1 MKRNLWKRTVSLL
14 MSVVML
20 MSLMVVPAQAEG
32 TGAPADVAGAPVQAS
47 QQEAPAAAA
56 GTGTVSGDFVEIVT
70 ECPEGVTVEVKNN
83 GGDQNQLLQ
92 NEAKTKWFLKA
103 TKDTEQPFSPGLAIT
118 VTIDKTVAR
127 GDYAFIF
134 DYAVETSASV
144 KNNFGVANSDLT
156 IDKTLYGASE
166 KVNIETSPFQTEAI
180 NLKENGDIISIN
192 YRDYADNGVDS
203 GYLANVRIVKLE
215 KTNFTVTI
223 PNGVTATYSDNG
235 KDPVSLISGTQIEVA
250 QTHDVKIT
258 ATIGAENK
266 CMQGFYRSGDTVRLS
281 HENEYTFV
289 ADADPANNKYE
300 VRIMDTETEFAGYEN
315 LTVKTEG
322 TLGWTKLADGS
333 LASGN
338 QMIAGSGSPL
348 SIMANKAGTL
358 MLDYKVSSEKANGGF
373 EDGWGS
379 LVGDGLLYA
388 KGVAPKF
395 YVDEWDGALVSEA
408 WDNAGVMNNFSGIMT
423 KWETLAIPV
432 NVGETVYFLF
442 CNDAPWDGETFAGE
456 DTAWIRNIFLSSG
469 KSVTVSVAADKA
481 EYGTVSGGSLNKPVP
496 EGSKQTYT
504 ATAQNGGQFYGW
516 FDGSS
521 GKLLSRENTY
531 TCVAKEGIRLVAKF
545 GNYEAWN
552 MDTGEMGELAPVVK
566 GARPGDTVLLL
577 KDTTVS
583 DDTVVR
589 EGVTLVVPFSA
600 SDETG
605 YQMGTTACAR
615 PTIATRNAFRKL
627 TVEAGKTLTVNGTL
641 IVGGVQHAKDQNA
654 QGQTSGDYAEI
665 VCNGT
670 VQVANSGALT
680 VYGKITGSGTTRVAN
695 GATVKIPYLVTD
707 YAGGTNT
714 DALYGAKSFPFGQ
727 YATINVQNTMVV
739 EGGASVV
746 GMTSLFFFSSIH
758 QQNIDL
764 IGTASGLIYLPVG
777 STLTATYDA
786 GKAVKTTVGNIDLQD
801 FGKTTLTISGGATG
815 GKFDL
820 SGYGSTGMYLNI
832 PYTYDL
838 VLKNGSYQMANLY
851 RIMPGATVTVAENAT
866 LNVSGGLQVAD
877 GWQQADKSGKSYPS
891 SGVLATNSFSQSG
904 SLLVN
909 GTLNINGTFGGVA
922 QTTGGGV
929 ITTGADAKLN
939 ESFTSGSTD
948 GYTDNL
954 VSYSLPA
961 RIMVGDT
968 LTQMK
973 TGAEYRAVSTE
984 TWTLPSYTMEA
995 NRITT
1000 GNTVT
1005 INQLMRGKWSG
1016 KVTLTFEG
1024 CNPITAF
1031 PGEAI
1036 TLPTPTKTG
1045 YTFAGWYNGETKF
1058 VAKVMPSENLTLTAR
1073 WTANTN
1079 TDYTVQ
1085 HHYETLT
1092 GGYDVETVPMTG
1104 TTGEQTMAVVK
1115 DKAGFTAGTVTQTT
1129 IAADGSTVVKI
1140 YYTRNS
1146 YTLTVDADNGTAVSK
1161 ETYKF
1166 GTAITKPADPTKTG
1180 YTFAGWDKTIP
1191 GTMPAE
1197 DVTVTAQWEVVNY
1210 SISYNL
1216 NGGTVKGNPNS
1227 YTVESNITLN
1237 NPTKTGY
1244 TFAGWSGTG
1253 ISGTEKTVTINNAT
1267 GNREYTANWT
1277 ANQYTITFDTDGGS
1291 EVESITQ
1298 DYGTKIT
1305 APANPTKEGYTFA
1318 GWSEKIPKTMPAG
1331 DMTIK
1336 AKWTINQYTIT
1347 FNTDGGSK
1355 IDPITQNYGTAITA
1369 PANPTK
1375 TGYTF
1380 ARWSEEIPA
1389 TMPAGDMTIKAKWTV
1404 NQYTVTFKNGDEV
1417 VKSAEMNYGRT
1428 IIAPAVPVKEG
1439 HTFKGWQGYTTNM
1452 TVPARNVTFTAQW
1465 TINQYTLTFDPAN
1478 GDEKTVITQNYGTA
1492 IIAPK
1497 DSTKTG
1503 YTFDGWDK
1511 TIPTTMPAENVAI
1524 TAKWTANQYT
1534 VTFDSDGGSACD
1546 SVSVT
1551 YDRPYGTLP
1560 KPTKEGYTFTGWYD
1574 NNTLIYDTTLYR
1586 TAGDKKLTAH
1596 WGIVSYTITYS
1607 VDNKILENV
1616 NDTREFGARLDK
1628 LYTYTKTGYT
1638 VSEWTQ
1644 SDGSQ
1649 PPRHYAG
1656 ETGVPLCHHDAYFLH
1671 HQLSAERRYQCREQ
1685 SCQLHGGERGNQAG
1699 GSQPGGIH
1707 LPGLE
1712 ERYHHGNG
1720 AGHRCRQHWQQEL

>member
-32 TGAPADVAGAPVQAS
+32 TGAPADAEGAPVQAS

-103 TKDTEQPFSPGLAIT
+103 TQDTEQPFSPGLAIT

-627 TVEAGKTLTVNGTL
+627 TVEVGKTLTVNGTL

-714 DALYGAKSFPFGQ
+714 DAL
-727 YATINVQNTMVV
+727 
-739 EGGASVV
+739 
-746 GMTSLFFFSSIH
+746 
-758 QQNIDL
+758 
-764 IGTASGLIYLPVG
+764 
-777 STLTATYDA
+777 
-786 GKAVKTTVGNIDLQD
+786 
-801 FGKTTLTISGGATG
+801 
-815 GKFDL
+815 
-820 SGYGSTGMYLNI
+820 
-832 PYTYDL
+832 
-838 VLKNGSYQMANLY
+838 
-851 RIMPGATVTVAENAT
+851 
-866 LNVSGGLQVAD
+866 
-877 GWQQADKSGKSYPS
+877 
-891 SGVLATNSFSQSG
+891 
-904 SLLVN
+904 
-909 GTLNINGTFGGVA
+909 
-922 QTTGGGV
+922 
-929 ITTGADAKLN
+929 
-939 ESFTSGSTD
+939 
-948 GYTDNL
+948 
-954 VSYSLPA
+954 
-961 RIMVGDT
+961 
-968 LTQMK
+968 
-973 TGAEYRAVSTE
+973 
-984 TWTLPSYTMEA
+984 
-995 NRITT
+995 
-1000 GNTVT
+1000 
-1005 INQLMRGKWSG
+1005 
-1016 KVTLTFEG
+1016 
-1024 CNPITAF
+1024 
-1031 PGEAI
+1031 
-1036 TLPTPTKTG
+1036 
-1045 YTFAGWYNGETKF
+1045 
-1058 VAKVMPSENLTLTAR
+1058 
-1073 WTANTN
+1073 
-1079 TDYTVQ
+1079 
-1085 HHYETLT
+1085 
-1092 GGYDVETVPMTG
+1092 
-1104 TTGEQTMAVVK
+1104 
-1115 DKAGFTAGTVTQTT
+1115 
-1129 IAADGSTVVKI
+1129 
-1140 YYTRNS
+1140 
-1146 YTLTVDADNGTAVSK
+1146 
-1161 ETYKF
+1161 
-1166 GTAITKPADPTKTG
+1166 
-1180 YTFAGWDKTIP
+1180 
-1191 GTMPAE
+1191 
-1197 DVTVTAQWEVVNY
+1197 
-1210 SISYNL
+1210 
-1216 NGGTVKGNPNS
+1216 
-1227 YTVESNITLN
+1227 
-1237 NPTKTGY
+1237 
-1244 TFAGWSGTG
+1244 
-1253 ISGTEKTVTINNAT
+1253 
-1267 GNREYTANWT
+1267 
-1277 ANQYTITFDTDGGS
+1277 
-1291 EVESITQ
+1291 
-1298 DYGTKIT
+1298 
-1305 APANPTKEGYTFA
+1305 
-1318 GWSEKIPKTMPAG
+1318 
-1331 DMTIK
+1331 
-1336 AKWTINQYTIT
+1336 
-1347 FNTDGGSK
+1347 
-1355 IDPITQNYGTAITA
+1355 
-1369 PANPTK
+1369 
-1375 TGYTF
+1375 
-1380 ARWSEEIPA
+1380 
-1389 TMPAGDMTIKAKWTV
+1389 
-1404 NQYTVTFKNGDEV
+1404 
-1417 VKSAEMNYGRT
+1417 
-1428 IIAPAVPVKEG
+1428 
-1439 HTFKGWQGYTTNM
+1439 
-1452 TVPARNVTFTAQW
+1452 
-1465 TINQYTLTFDPAN
+1465 
-1478 GDEKTVITQNYGTA
+1478 
-1492 IIAPK
+1492 
-1497 DSTKTG
+1497 
-1503 YTFDGWDK
+1503 
-1511 TIPTTMPAENVAI
+1511 
-1524 TAKWTANQYT
+1524 
-1534 VTFDSDGGSACD
+1534 
-1546 SVSVT
+1546 
-1551 YDRPYGTLP
+1551 
-1560 KPTKEGYTFTGWYD
+1560 
-1574 NNTLIYDTTLYR
+1574 
-1586 TAGDKKLTAH
+1586 
-1596 WGIVSYTITYS
+1596 
-1607 VDNKILENV
+1607 
-1616 NDTREFGARLDK
+1616 
-1628 LYTYTKTGYT
+1628 
-1638 VSEWTQ
+1638 
-1644 SDGSQ
+1644 
-1649 PPRHYAG
+1649 
-1656 ETGVPLCHHDAYFLH
+1656 
-1671 HQLSAERRYQCREQ
+1671 
-1685 SCQLHGGERGNQAG
+1685 
-1699 GSQPGGIH
+1699 
-1707 LPGLE
+1707 
-1712 ERYHHGNG
+1712 
-1720 AGHRCRQHWQQEL
+1720 